1 VPLRARTARLAERLR
16 GPAGSVVGA
25 VAVAAVLVVVL
36 RDQKADFLHALDAAP
51 VWLLAIA
58 ALLQL
63 VALLS
68 RTEAWHG
75 CVGAAG
81 ATITRRPLYRA
92 SSMGCFGTL
101 LNTQLGTVARIA
113 ALRRSSPDDT
123 PRIPAL
129 VGAELPIFAVEAGL
143 AALFSFT
150 LIGPLGLPWW
160 VPVLAI
166 AVIGALVAG
175 LGEAARRGRRSLF
188 RGLAVLR
195 SPRGRV
201 RLALFVMIA
210 VFAQIAR
217 NYLMLH
223 AVGVPISVFDSIAL
237 LIAMVTLGQLPLGP
251 SVGAAAAVVVLGPSG
266 MALVTAAG
274 VLLTVTG
281 TLAALSFAG
290 WGALDAVLPSRYP
303 RKGGL
308 MPHLMCRT
316 CRLRF
321 HRPPHD
327 PLDTALGAEPCPH
340 CGEPLSA
347 VTDLRRLV
355 GLRAADPEDGPAR
368 PNPGAAWGTLRVQAA
383 RLPAPEPPR

>member
-1 VPLRARTARLAERLR
+1 VRSVRVRRRARGLANRLR
-16 GPAGSVVGA
+16 GPTGSALGA

-36 RDQKADFLHALDAAP
+36 RGQKDDFVSALHSAP

-68 RTEAWHG
+68 RTEAWHA
-75 CVGAAG
+75 CVRAAG
-81 ATITRRPLYRA
+81 GTLTRRPLYRA

-113 ALRRSSPDDT
+113 ALRRSAPDET

-129 VGAELPIFAVEAGL
+129 IGAELPIFAVEAGL

-160 VPVLAI
+160 VPLI
-166 AVIGALVAG
+166 AVVVIGAVVAG
-175 LGEAARRGRRSLF
+175 LGQASCRGRRSLF
-188 RGLAVLR
+188 RGLAILR
-195 SPRGRV
+195 SRRGRI
-201 RLALFVMIA
+201 RLALFVLVA

-237 LIAMVTLGQLPLGP
+237 LIAMVTLGQLPIGP

-266 MALVTAAG
+266 VALVTAAG

-290 WGALDAVLPSRYP
+290 WGALDVLR
-303 RKGGL
+303 G
-308 MPHLMCRT
+308 
-316 CRLRF
+316 
-321 HRPPHD
+321 
-327 PLDTALGAEPCPH
+327 
-340 CGEPLSA
+340 
-347 VTDLRRLV
+347 
-355 GLRAADPEDGPAR
+355 RA
-368 PNPGAAWGTLRVQAA
+368 T
-383 RLPAPEPPR
+383 LPAPVPALGPSPGTAS